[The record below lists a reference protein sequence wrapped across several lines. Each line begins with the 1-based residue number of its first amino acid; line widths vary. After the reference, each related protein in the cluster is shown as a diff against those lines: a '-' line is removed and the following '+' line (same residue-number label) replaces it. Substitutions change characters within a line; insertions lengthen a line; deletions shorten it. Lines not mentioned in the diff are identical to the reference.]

1 MAKNSQLALLLFL
14 SLQAFAL
21 IQTSA
26 AGGISIYWG
35 QASNEGTL
43 ASTCASGLYSYVNIA
58 FLNKFGSGRTPTLN
72 LASHCNPANGGC
84 TVASNAI
91 KSCQKK
97 GVKVLL
103 SIGGGIGQYSLSSKA
118 DAKNFADYLYKNF
131 LGGKSSNR
139 PLGSAVLDGIDFD
152 IEKPGTL
159 HWDDLARYLK
169 SHSTK
174 ARPVYLSAAP
184 QCPFPDNSLGKALH
198 TGLFDFVWVQ
208 FYNNGPCQYSSGNI
222 NKLVNSWEKWTSSIK
237 ANKFF
242 VGLPAAS
249 EAAPSGG
256 YIPPSVLVNRILP
269 VVKKTKSYGGVM
281 LWNKFYDKRTKY
293 SATIK
298 KSV

>member
-1 MAKNSQLALLLFL
+1 MAKNFQLALLLFL

-72 LASHCNPANGGC
+72 LASHCNSAGGGC

-91 KSCQKK
+91 KSCQEK

-103 SIGGGIGQYSLSSKA
+103 SIGGGLGQYSLSSKE
-118 DAKNFADYLYKNF
+118 DAKKVADYLYNNF

-152 IEKPGTL
+152 IEQGSTL
-159 HWDDLARYLK
+159 YWDDLARYLK

-184 QCPFPDNSLGKALH
+184 QCPFPDKFLGKALN

-222 NKLVNSWEKWTSSIK
+222 NKLVNSWKKWTSSIK
-237 ANKFF
+237 AKKFF
-242 VGLPAAS
+242 VGLPAAPM
-249 EAAPSGG
+249 AAPSGG
-256 YIPPSVLVNRILP
+256 YIPPSVLVKRILP
-269 VVKKTKSYGGVM
+269 VVKRTKSYGGVM
-281 LWNKFYDKRTKY
+281 LWNKFYDTRTKY
-293 SATIK
+293 SSAIK